1 MLNVVLFMIVSFWMS
16 SIIVEQKVF
25 QEVREYVTTLYD
37 THVDNFFLKKL
48 CQLISC
54 VVCTGFWCG
63 AFLTWTGFDVFG
75 IHPYWDIFYGALL
88 GSFGSYVGLIATT
101 VVEAALKI
109 KYGIEI

>member
-1 MLNVVLFMIVSFWMS
+1 MLSVILFMVISFWMS

-25 QEVREYVTTLYD
+25 QEIREYIVARYEACPTC
-37 THVDNFFLKKL
+37 FPLKKL

-54 VVCTGFWCG
+54 VICTGFWCG
-63 AFLTWTGFDVFG
+63 AFITWTGFDVFG

-101 VVEAALKI
+101 VIEVTIKV
-109 KYGIEI
+109 KYGIDI